1 VQVILRQML
10 CEGGEGGYPLLL
22 DAVGWSE
29 DTPEGPRP
37 ALRACFGNPCKP
49 DQIGALES
57 GGTIT
62 ERRDISGCTMV
73 VAAPEAP
80 GASGALRLSTLPAA
94 TDGAPPPPA
103 QSLAFIPAAPEW
115 ELFEGKNVL
124 FGQRLEE
131 SVETVLD
138 WLSWHHD
145 LHGAE
150 AALILDRCPP
160 DSFAASGAEFA
171 HALQQGLSERELE
184 MVVVLWSARV
194 PLGKPGFGPENHP
207 FLAPDAPGKDRMEV
221 PDPDPWRAPL
231 GQGILFEAAKWRFLA
246 KARAMLT
253 LDVTDF
259 LAPRPEGAPSAF
271 DAAQAARSGVV
282 LLVGRRI
289 YPWRVRDCQTERF
302 ADHIC
307 RQFDARRGIARWG
320 VAPAKAGLEA
330 TWRMIRVAYAK
341 PDPDTVFAFWR
352 AMALR
357 VPGRQASELAPK
369 TSLIEDA
376 QLLDIARKTW
386 RHKPI
391 RPPVSK
397 LKAAPKRAV
406 EAGRTAIVTTMKNE
420 GPFIMEW
427 IAYHRA
433 IGVDD
438 FLIYTNDCTD
448 GTDTMLDMLERKG
461 ICQHRVNPWVP
472 GGELKPQHAAL
483 QAAEK
488 EPVIQNAGWAICMDV
503 DEFID
508 VKIGDGTLRALYTA
522 IGEANMISLT
532 WRLFGNCDVH
542 EYQDK
547 FLLEQFTTCAP
558 ELVRKPHQAWGFKT
572 LFRNIDIYKKL
583 GVHRPKG
590 LIPDLWDRVKWL
602 NGSGRPMPREMFRNG
617 WRSTLETYGYDWVQL
632 NHYAVRSAES
642 FLVKRDRGRVNH
654 VDRDQ
659 GLNYWFRMN
668 HNAETETSIQRMI
681 PALQA
686 EYDRLMADPEIRA
699 AHDHSVACHRAKIAE
714 LRATENYEKFY
725 RDLTSERFEAL
736 SRMLDIFGS
745 NVFNAGPDVI
755 PEDLHKR
762 ALPPGFFFTVEHQGE
777 AEH

>member
-1 VQVILRQML
+1 MARVLRRHL
-10 CEGGEGGYPLLL
+10 ICAADPAGGPMLL
-22 DAVGWSE
+22 DAVAL
-29 DTPEGPRP
+29 PEAGADGGR
-37 ALRACFGNPCKP
+37 LQFRAFFGNPCKP
-49 DQIGALES
+49 EQIALDGLPEGS
-57 GGTIT
+57 DIL

-73 VAAPEAP
+73 VGRAPAP
-80 GASGALRLSTLPAA
+80 LHLALHA
-94 TDGAPPPPA
+94 TPPEPDTPPPA
-103 QSLAFIPAAPEW
+103 PSLLPVNTPETG
-115 ELFEGKNVL
+115 LFAGKNVL

-131 SVETVLD
+131 SPETVLD

-145 LHGAE
+145 LHGAN
-150 AALILDRCPP
+150 AALVLDRCPP
-160 DSFAASGAEFA
+160 DSFAASGAEFE
-171 HALQQGLSERELE
+171 HALQQGLEAREID
-184 MVVVLWSARV
+184 MVVVLLSAPA
-194 PLGKPGFGPENHP
+194 PLGKPGMGPENHP

-221 PDPDPWRAPL
+221 PAPDPWRAPL

-246 KARAMLT
+246 RARAMVT

-259 LAPRPEGAPSAF
+259 LAPHDDRPNVF
-271 DAAQAARSGVV
+271 DATRAAPSGVV

-289 YPWRVRDCQTERF
+289 YPWRVRNGQPERF

-307 RQFDARRGIARWG
+307 RQFDNRRGIARWG
-320 VAPAKAGLEA
+320 CAPDVAGLNA
-330 TWRMIRVAYAK
+330 TWRMIRVAFAK
-341 PDPDTVFAFWR
+341 PDPASVYAFWR

-376 QLLDIARKTW
+376 QLLHIAQEIW

-397 LKAAPKRAV
+397 LKPAPKHATD
-406 EAGRTAIVTTMKNE
+406 AGRTAIVTTMKNE
-420 GPFIMEW
+420 GPFILEW

-448 GTDTMLDMLERKG
+448 GTDTMLEMLQSKG

-483 QAAEK
+483 QAAES
-488 EPVIQNAGWAICMDV
+488 EPVIQSAGWSICMDV
-503 DEFID
+503 DEFIN
-508 VKIGDGTLRALYTA
+508 VKIGDGTLKALYA
-522 IGEANMISLT
+522 AMGEANMISLT
-532 WRLFGNCDVH
+532 WRLFGNNDVH
-542 EYQDK
+542 EYHDR
-547 FLLEQFTTCAP
+547 FLLDQFTACAP

-590 LIPDLWDRVKWL
+590 LVPDLWDRVKWL

-617 WRSTLETYGYDWVQL
+617 WRSTTETYGYDWVQL

-668 HNAETETSIQRMI
+668 HNATEDRSIQRMI
-681 PALQA
+681 PALRA

-699 AHDHSVACHRAKIAE
+699 AHEHSVACHRAKIAE
-714 LRATENYEKFY
+714 LRATENYENFY
-725 RDLTSERFEAL
+725 GDLTSERFEAL
-736 SRMLDIFGS
+736 SRMLHIFGS

-755 PEDLHKR
+755 PADLHKR
-762 ALPPGFFFTVEHQGE
+762 ALPRGFFFTVDHHGE